1 MYICILQIY
10 VYIHKYI
17 YICNHNIYIHTYMYV
32 YIITSP
38 ILLMHCLTFFSTGLM
53 TLGRNREPPKRQVNV
68 TSDYPPSC
76 WSVIFFSLVA
86 KYRNQFSPL
95 LFLPWKVLSLACEGK
110 KHQPDLMGAT
120 CSVC

>member
-1 MYICILQIY
+1 
-10 VYIHKYI
+10 
-17 YICNHNIYIHTYMYV
+17 MYV

-76 WSVIFFSLVA
+76 WSVIFFRS
-86 KYRNQFSPL
+86 NIEINFL
-95 LFLPWKVLSLACEGK
+95 LFFFCLGRCCRWLVKVK
-110 KHQPDLMGAT
+110 KTNTNLI
-120 CSVC
+120 